1 MEVVG
6 KSAFAIVSQDQD
18 SASDV
23 MQVKAPAVLKK
34 DMENASAADRKNL
47 VGEVKTFRI
56 G

>member
-1 MEVVG
+1 
-6 KSAFAIVSQDQD
+6 
-18 SASDV
+18 